1 MSFVYLPII
10 KNYTHMRTILL
21 ALALVFSIPH
31 SYSQTGKPET
41 EKPAYKKVADKF
53 EGLYNR
59 GSYDSVFAM
68 YSADMK
74 KALPLD
80 QNREFLESVKVKAG
94 AIKKREFK
102 KYLRTYAMYKT
113 TFEREVFAL
122 KISLDAAG
130 KINGVL
136 VNPYGD

>member
-1 MSFVYLPII
+1 
-10 KNYTHMRTILL
+10 MRTILL
-21 ALALVFSIPH
+21 ALALVFTINN
-31 SYSQTGKPET
+31 SYGQTGKPET
-41 EKPAYKKVADKF
+41 EKPAYKRIALKF

-74 KALPLD
+74 KSLPID
-80 QNREFLESVKVKAG
+80 QNRVFLESVKTKAG

-113 TFEREVFAL
+113 TFEKEVLAL
-122 KISLDAAG
+122 KISIDNEG

-136 VNPYGD
+136 VNPYGDG